1 MDKKCTLYKRIKTV
15 KVEYPKKSLI
25 DNLLSY
31 SKSIE
36 IIENSFGNP
45 FIVSNN

>member
-1 MDKKCTLYKRIKTV
+1 MNKDATLLKRIKTV
-15 KVEYPKKSLI
+15 KVEQPHKSVI
-25 DNLLSY
+25 DNILSY

-36 IIENSFGNP
+36 IITNPFGGV

>member
-1 MDKKCTLYKRIKTV
+1 MENKCTLLKKAKTV
-15 KVEYPKKSLI
+15 KIERPKKSLI
-25 DNLLSY
+25 DNLLNY

-36 IIENSFGNP
+36 IITNPFGGV

>member
-1 MDKKCTLYKRIKTV
+1 MNKESTLLKRIKTV
-15 KVEYPKKSLI
+15 KVEQPQKSVI

-36 IIENSFGNP
+36 IITSQFGCS